1 MKLSRNKGQSASAA
15 ENSQV
20 KGFAFVSY
28 LWIFFT
34 PECLCLCL
42 LDFAQSLRALV
53 CMARKVLVAGL
64 KKKRI
69 SVPRISDLKQQ
80 LSTMKAE
87 LDRYKKMAGLTCGE
101 VVWKTELGKAI
112 CNPPLHLSAT
122 HCDDSDSPPPA
133 APAPAAAASSFI
145 ERKRVVH

>member
-34 PECLCLCL
+34 PACLCLCL

-101 VVWKTELGKAI
+101 VERVGCVTFPVENEGRKGNLQSAI
-112 CNPPLHLSAT
+112 
-122 HCDDSDSPPPA
+122 
-133 APAPAAAASSFI
+133 ASICHSL
-145 ERKRVVH
+145 

>member
-1 MKLSRNKGQSASAA
+1 MKLSRNNGQSASAA

-53 CMARKVLVAGL
+53 CMARKVLVARL
-64 KKKRI
+64 KKK
-69 SVPRISDLKQQ
+69 
-80 LSTMKAE
+80 T
-87 LDRYKKMAGLTCGE
+87 
-101 VVWKTELGKAI
+101 
-112 CNPPLHLSAT
+112 HLSAKDFRFEAT
-122 HCDDSDSPPPA
+122 AFDNEGGA
-133 APAPAAAASSFI
+133 
-145 ERKRVVH
+145 